1 VGDVMLAIDVV
12 LAGGHG
18 SSGSGFGA
26 LLVILFIIWLIA
38 R

>member
-1 VGDVMLAIDVV
+1 MPALEVV

-26 LLVILFIIWLIA
+26 LLVILFVLWLIV

>member
-1 VGDVMLAIDVV
+1 MQTLALV

-18 SSGSGFGA
+18 GSGTGIGGLVV
-26 LLVILFIIWLIA
+26 LLLILWLLT

>member
-1 VGDVMLAIDVV
+1 LRVKPALELV

-18 SSGSGFGA
+18 SSGSGLGA
-26 LLVILFIIWLIA
+26 LLVILLIVWLIA

>member
-1 VGDVMLAIDVV
+1 MQTLALV

-18 SSGSGFGA
+18 SSGSGLGA
-26 LLVILFIIWLIA
+26 LLVVLLILWLLF